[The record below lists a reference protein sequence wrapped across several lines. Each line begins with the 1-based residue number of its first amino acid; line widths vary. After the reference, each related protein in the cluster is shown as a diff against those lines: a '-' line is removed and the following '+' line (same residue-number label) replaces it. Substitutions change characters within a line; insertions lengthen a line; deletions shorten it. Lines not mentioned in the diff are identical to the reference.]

1 MSILKQHILAYNFL
15 MLDINKIIVNE
26 LKKRGEIKSSEGS
39 IQVRTTL
46 YRFGSPFTHS
56 AIDSVSLI
64 EDVESEIIMIYSN
77 NVQASARDEN
87 LIDVLNFIDN
97 N

>member
-15 MLDINKIIVNE
+15 MLDINKIIVSE
-26 LKKRGEIKSSEGS
+26 LKKRGEIKSSESS
-39 IQVRTTL
+39 IPVRTTL

-64 EDVESEIIMIYSN
+64 EGDESEIIMIYSN
-77 NVQASARDEN
+77 NGQASARDEN